1 MHANLNIEEIMTKIQ
16 KISTFGILLLV
27 IVGIIAF
34 PTVKKSIN
42 AKKAD
47 KDSQKELQKPK
58 PVTMNSRTLEVSAE
72 IIRTHAMNDQTVTT
86 GNIIPAEEV
95 DLSFETSGKVV
106 AIYFAE
112 GAKVQKG
119 ELLAKINDKPLQAQ
133 LKKLETQVPLAK
145 DRVYRQ
151 KKLLEKNA
159 VSQEAYES
167 VMTEYDKLMADIELV
182 KSNIAQTE
190 LYAPF
195 DGVIGLRQL
204 SEGAYAT
211 PSTKVAK
218 LSHVDALK
226 IDFSI
231 PEAYANEVKEG
242 TNIVFRLSDN
252 MGITREYDA
261 QVYAVESTIDT
272 DTRTLSV
279 RALFDNQKQGLIPGR
294 YTSVT
299 IKRREIADAISVP
312 SQAIVPEMGRNIVY
326 VYRNGKAQPVE
337 INTGIRTEARV
348 QAIEGLHVGDTLITS
363 GVMQLRTGSPVSI
376 TNLK

>member
-1 MHANLNIEEIMTKIQ
+1 MTKIQ

-34 PTVKKSIN
+34 PTVKKAIN
-42 AKKAD
+42 ANKAN

-72 IIRTHAMNDQTVTT
+72 IIRTHVMNDQTVTT

-195 DGVIGLRQL
+195 DGVIGLRQV
-204 SEGAYAT
+204 SEGAYVT
-211 PSTKVAK
+211 TSTMIAK

-231 PEAYANEVKEG
+231 PEAYANEVKDG
-242 TNIVFRLSDN
+242 TNIIFRLADN
-252 MGITREYDA
+252 LGITREYRA
-261 QVYAVESTIDT
+261 KVYAVESTIDAE
-272 DTRTLSV
+272 TRTLSV
-279 RALFDNQKQGLIPGR
+279 RALYDNHEQLLIPGR

-299 IKRREIADAISVP
+299 INRREIKDAISVP
-312 SQAIVPEMGRNIVY
+312 SQAIVPEMGRNLVY

-337 INTGIRTEARV
+337 ITTGIRTEARV

-376 TNLK
+376 TELH